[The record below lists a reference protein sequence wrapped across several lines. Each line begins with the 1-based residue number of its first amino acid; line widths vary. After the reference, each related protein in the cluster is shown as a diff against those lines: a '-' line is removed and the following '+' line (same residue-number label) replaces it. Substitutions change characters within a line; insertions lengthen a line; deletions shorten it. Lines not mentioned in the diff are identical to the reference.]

1 MIALIPP
8 GLLLGLLL
16 SVGYACLFHVWGG
29 YSLRDLFFFLIASVC
44 GFAIGQLLGML
55 MQLPLPQIGQIHIV
69 EASVVACLAL
79 IGVREFS
86 IERRK

>member
-29 YSLRDLFFFLIASVC
+29 RSLRDLLFYLIASAC
-44 GFAIGQLLGML
+44 GFAIGQLLGAL
-55 MQLPLPQIGQIHIV
+55 MQLPLPQIGQIHIA
-69 EASVVACLAL
+69 EASIVAWIAL

-86 IERRK
+86 IERA